1 MKCPKCKTIELS
13 KEELNSPF
21 SCRNCGGTWLADTA
35 APDFSGSLAEIP
47 DPASPDRDNDGKTG
61 LCPSGHGIMI
71 RARVDIDEPFYLEK
85 CVACGGIWF
94 DKGERRKIIEGNFTE
109 HLKDLWSR
117 SWQSK
122 QRKEQSRTRF
132 LEINEEVLGK
142 EVFEA
147 IIELAEKLKQ
157 HPEKGRAIALLQ
169 QEIS

>member
-1 MKCPKCKTIELS
+1 
-13 KEELNSPF
+13 
-21 SCRNCGGTWLADTA
+21 
-35 APDFSGSLAEIP
+35 
-47 DPASPDRDNDGKTG
+47 
-61 LCPSGHGIMI
+61 MI

-142 EVFEA
+142 EVFQA
-147 IIELAEKLKQ
+147 IIELAEQLKQ